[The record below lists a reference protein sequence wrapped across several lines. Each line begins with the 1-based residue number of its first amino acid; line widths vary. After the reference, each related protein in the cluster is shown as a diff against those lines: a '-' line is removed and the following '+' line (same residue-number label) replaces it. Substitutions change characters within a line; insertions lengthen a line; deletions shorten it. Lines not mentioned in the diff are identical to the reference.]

1 MQTLAKVKRVVLGAM
16 EDCIRGAG
24 TGEGDGGLEAAPAR
38 ADDPVGDRRAC
49 PSRLN
54 PLLHL
59 DSVERSLESS
69 DWRFNEKTFW
79 DVFINK

>member
-1 MQTLAKVKRVVLGAM
+1 MQTLAKVMRVVLGAM

-24 TGEGDGGLEAAPAR
+24 TGAGGGEEGLEVAPAQ

-59 DSVERSLESS
+59 DSAERSLESS
-69 DWRFNEKTFW
+69 DWHFIEKAYW
-79 DVFINK
+79 E